1 VDPDSTTHQ
10 SVVDTLASVVVSW
23 WWRTEAWKF

>member
-10 SVVDTLASVVVSW
+10 SVVETLPSVVVSW
-23 WWRTEAWKF
+23 WWRTEEWMF